1 MSTPVVAPLSTDRSA
16 FYWTSGREGVLR
28 IATCG
33 DCGFRIHPPRPACPS
48 CRGRDV
54 TPQSV
59 SGRGTVWSFTISRRA
74 WVPGIEAPYVVAEI
88 ELDEQPGL
96 RVLSTV
102 TGGEV
107 AIGIP
112 VTVSFVE
119 VDGAHVPV
127 FSP

>member
-1 MSTPVVAPLSTDRSA
+1 
-16 FYWTSGREGVLR
+16 
-28 IATCG
+28 
-33 DCGFRIHPPRPACPS
+33 
-48 CRGRDV
+48 
-54 TPQSV
+54 
-59 SGRGTVWSFTISRRA
+59 
-74 WVPGIEAPYVVAEI
+74 VPGIEAPYVVAEI

-107 AIGIP
+107 AIGMP